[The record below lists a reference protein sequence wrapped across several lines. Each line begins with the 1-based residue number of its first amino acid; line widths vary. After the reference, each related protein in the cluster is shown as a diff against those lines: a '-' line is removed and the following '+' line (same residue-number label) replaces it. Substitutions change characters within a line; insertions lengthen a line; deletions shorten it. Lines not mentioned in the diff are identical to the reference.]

1 MLPASLCQPEALS
14 HVLDGLVPTW
24 AGWEGHLPHLSHASG
39 PVKAGKGGNRDQRE
53 DHAWGGAISSRTSCM
68 NSPRLPLI
76 LTLTSVVLGMEL
88 SIMHARQV
96 PWHLVH
102 PQAYTKKS
110 HQELGMVANVC
121 NPNSQ

>member
-1 MLPASLCQPEALS
+1 MLPASLRQPEALS
-14 HVLDGLVPTW
+14 HLLDGLVPTR
-24 AGWEGHLPHLSHASG
+24 AGWEGHLPHLSHAPG

-53 DHAWGGAISSRTSCM
+53 DHAQEGARSSRTSCM

-96 PWHLVH
+96 PWHVAASAGLH
-102 PQAYTKKS
+102 KKS
-110 HQELGMVANVC
+110 HQDLGIVANVC